1 MIGMKLASIEKDKQP
16 SQEIL
21 RLFERTRVAYLSA
34 IHDPTEYSGRWR
46 KAVDTITEAYSET
59 DTAGK
64 EMRNFIEEKELEDK
78 DVKDPSSRQ
87 AKELFEKIKLL
98 RYSSSVVA
106 DPFASMF
113 KDSVLEELLDNPE
126 SMVKFVH
133 YALRNDNKAL
143 SDDIYSVKGMQPD
156 TITEGLMGLD
166 LESDDI
172 ALYIIEHYGDGK
184 DSKKVE
190 SKVKAAMDMLELI
203 FFSKNDEKDWGEL
216 KDIEGVEKSVPSDEK
231 KSISQFI
238 VPNKPMYR
246 IFEVDDI
253 KELRGFSGDWY
264 VQEKFDG
271 MRIQL
276 HKLDDKVKVYSYNEK
291 DITDKCKEQVKE
303 LKKKEYGDCILDAE
317 LVLFDGEDPLHRA
330 DTIAHVF
337 KEKYKDSTLRCHVFD
352 IIRHEAQTLV
362 DEELENRM
370 TILFNNYSAKSGEA
384 IAYPS
389 KKDTRQADNLKDIE
403 KYAEEIMKNPASEG
417 VVIKDATSTY
427 YVGTKKNPKW
437 IKLKKFVD
445 LDVIVLDKKKTKS
458 NLYSYTVGVGPIPD
472 DMDGQEIEGRKYL
485 NVGKALNTKESV
497 GIGEILRVKVDEVKK
512 KGEGFSL
519 FSAKVIEIPEV
530 EYPDK
535 LITLELLSQDTKKSL
550 NYSVEAFT
558 KGVKITD
565 HIHGETNA
573 ILKFDLD
580 GFTLYGYEED
590 NLMSK
595 NATLDIDLWKQQAI
609 EIMKSKQSDLTV
621 AMFQYLKRDGDKTPK
636 QLHNF
641 LKEKYPNL
649 YEDVL
654 ESDEK
659 KLKRWSILRD
669 GISEKDDKISADD
682 DKIMQEEDIK
692 KSIKPMMAQQL
703 KVKQRM
709 NNPTMRVEEKPNVN
723 QNVAV
728 VEMDAVSG
736 DCCEQMKRELIEET
750 RETYESILENS
761 GNSWNEVVNEITVG
775 FGNTVVYADTMEE
788 EIEDYANFLN
798 EMSCE
803 EVLEFLENI
812 ISDGGDAPDEEYIA
826 IRDQYKSC
834 SSFGSG
840 FSDKYAMLKE
850 DIKAVDGEYKTPPE
864 LREGVFKL
872 YAREDDNLTL
882 AIKLK
887 TENMFWTINIENEK
901 EMFDLFG
908 AAGKYP
914 AEVAKNVPKGK
925 VVDSGKI
932 RLGIQRDGYHEYF
945 LEGNKFETKMH
956 YRVLKVNG
964 EQMWLAWTGFKQTPA
979 DKDGDEGKWNI
990 YEDRYNKLPLPT
1002 EE

>member
-1 MIGMKLASIEKDKQP
+1 MITMKLASIEKDKQP

-21 RLFERTRVAYLSA
+21 RLFEKTRVAYLSA
-34 IHDPTEYSGRWR
+34 RQDPTEYSGRWR
-46 KAVDTITEAYSET
+46 KAVDTIIESYNEA
-59 DTAGK
+59 DAAGK
-64 EMRNFIEEKELEDK
+64 EMKNFIDEKDLDDK

-87 AKELFEKIKLL
+87 AKELYENIKLL
-98 RYSSSVVA
+98 RYSSSLVA
-106 DPFASMF
+106 DPFAAMF

-133 YALRNDNKAL
+133 YAIRDDNKAL
-143 SDDIYSVKGMQPD
+143 SDDIYSVKDMAPD
-156 TITEGLMGLD
+156 TITAGLMGLD
-166 LESDDI
+166 LEVDDV

-203 FFSKNDEKDWGEL
+203 FLSKNSKEEWTDIT
-216 KDIEGVEKSVPSDEK
+216 DIEGVQKSVPSDEK

-253 KELRGFSGDWY
+253 SELKGFSGNWY

-271 MRIQL
+271 MRVQL
-276 HKLDDKVKVYSYNEK
+276 HKIDDKVKIYSYNEK
-291 DITDKCKEQVKE
+291 DITDKCKAQAEE
-303 LKKKEYGDCILDAE
+303 LKKKEYGDCIFDAE
-317 LVLFDGEDPLHRA
+317 LVLFDGDDPLHRA

-337 KEKYKDSTLRCHVFD
+337 KGKYKDATLRCHVFD
-352 IIRHEAQTLV
+352 IIRHESQTLA
-362 DEELENRM
+362 DEELESRM
-370 TILFNNYSAKSGEA
+370 TILFNNYASKSSEA

-389 KKDTRQADNLKDIE
+389 KKDTRQADNLKDIQ
-403 KYAEEIMKNPASEG
+403 KYADEIMQNPSSEG

-427 YVGTKKNPKW
+427 YIGTKKNPKW

-458 NLYSYTVGVGPIPD
+458 NLYSYTVGVGPITD
-472 DMDGQEIEGRKYL
+472 EMEGTVEIDKKQYL
-485 NVGKALNTKESV
+485 NVGKALNTKIAVDV
-497 GIGEILRVKVDEVKK
+497 GDIIRVKVDEVKK

-519 FSAKVIEIPEV
+519 FSAKPIEIPEV
-530 EYPDK
+530 EHPDK

-550 NYSVEAFT
+550 NYNVEAFT

-565 HIHGETNA
+565 HIHGQANVIIKYDLEGFA
-573 ILKFDLD
+573 I
-580 GFTLYGYEED
+580 YGYEED

-595 NATLDIDLWKQQAI
+595 NATMDIDMWKQQAI
-609 EIMKSKQSDLTV
+609 DIMKTKQSELTV
-621 AMFQYLKRDGDKTPK
+621 AIFQYLKMNGEQTPR
-636 QLHNF
+636 QIHNF
-641 LKEKYPNL
+641 LKEKHEDL
-649 YEDVL
+649 YEQVL
-654 ESDEK
+654 DSDEK
-659 KLKRWSILRD
+659 KLKKWAILRD
-669 GISEKDDKISADD
+669 GISEKNDKIAADD
-682 DKIMQEEDIK
+682 DKIMQEEEIL
-692 KSIKPMMAQQL
+692 KSMKPMMAQQL

-709 NNPTMRVEEKPNVN
+709 NNPTMRVEEEPNVN
-723 QNVAV
+723 QNVAE
-728 VEMDAVSG
+728 VEMEADVSG
-736 DCCEQMKRELIEET
+736 DCCEQMKQALIGKT
-750 RETYESILENS
+750 RGTYESILENS
-761 GNSWNEVVNEITVG
+761 GNSWNEIFNEINYG
-775 FGNTVVYADTMEE
+775 SDIVYADTMEE
-788 EIEDYANFLN
+788 EIENYANFLN

-803 EVLEFLENI
+803 EVLEFLEDVI
-812 ISDGGDAPDEEYIA
+812 GDNDDDEEYLA
-826 IRDQYKSC
+826 IRDEYKSC

-850 DIKAVDGEYKTPPE
+850 DIKAVEGEYKTPPK
-864 LREGVFKL
+864 LREGEFKL

-887 TENMFWTINIENEK
+887 TENMFWTIDIENEE

-914 AEVAKNVPKGK
+914 AEVAKTVTKGK
-925 VVDSGKI
+925 IVDSGKI

-956 YRVLKVNG
+956 YRVLDVDG
-964 EQMWLAWTGFKQTPA
+964 EKMWLAWTGYKQTPA
-979 DKDGDEGKWNI
+979 DKEGDEGKWNI